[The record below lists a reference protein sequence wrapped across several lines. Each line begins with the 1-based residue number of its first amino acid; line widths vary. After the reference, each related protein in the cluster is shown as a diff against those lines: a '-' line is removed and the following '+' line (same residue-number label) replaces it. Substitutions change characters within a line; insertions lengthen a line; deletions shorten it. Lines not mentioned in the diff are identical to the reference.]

1 MAKKIPLSILIPSY
15 SYSEGID
22 RILSKFSNVSNFRV
36 EIIISD
42 DSPDDE
48 VQSVVEKHKNTLR
61 NIIYIKNI
69 PSLGAV
75 NNWNSLIAKAKGKY
89 ILVLH
94 HDEFPLNYDF
104 IPSLVKYIEINDYP
118 DVVLL
123 QCFLMDEGFGR
134 KYLHAPNFLKTAII
148 KFFPS
153 FLIIRNVIGPVSAFV
168 FKAGL
173 AEPFDKNLAWLVDV
187 DFYYRI
193 LKKAKSI
200 KGSPIRIGST
210 VNRVNSITFSLS
222 NRIEAIRSSEQS
234 YLLSK
239 HPDLKFWIKFR
250 FLNVVYIILDVIWL
264 FSRLVCKRVGII
276 EVGKINAKETN
287 L

>member
-1 MAKKIPLSILIPSY
+1 MTKKIPLSILIPSY

-22 RILSKFSNVSNFRV
+22 KILSKLSNVSDFNV

-48 VQSVVEKHKNTLR
+48 VQSVVEKHKSTLS
-61 NIIYIKNI
+61 NIIYIRNI

-75 NNWNSLIAKAKGKY
+75 NNWNSLIGKAKGEY
-89 ILVLH
+89 IHVLH
-94 HDEFPLNYDF
+94 HDEFPLNCDF
-104 IPSLVKYIEINDYP
+104 IPSLVKYIEVNDYP

-134 KYLHAPNFLKTAII
+134 KYLHAPNYLKTAII
-148 KFFPS
+148 KFFTS

-173 AEPFDKNLAWLVDV
+173 AEPFDKNLVWLVDV
-187 DFYYRI
+187 EFYYRI
-193 LKKAKSI
+193 LKKAKSVN
-200 KGSPIRIGST
+200 GSSISIGST
-210 VNRVNSITFSLS
+210 INRVNSITFRLRK
-222 NRIEAIRSSEQS
+222 RIKAIRRNEQF

-239 HPDLKFWIKFR
+239 YPELNFWIKFR
-250 FLNVVYIILDVIWL
+250 FLNVAYIILDVIWL
-264 FSRLVCKRVGII
+264 LSRFVYKRFGII
-276 EVGKINAKETN
+276 
-287 L
+287 

>member
-1 MAKKIPLSILIPSY
+1 MVKKITLSILIPSY

-22 RILSKFSNVSNFRV
+22 RILSKLSNVSDFRF

-48 VQSVVEKHKNTLR
+48 VQSVVEKHNNTLH
-61 NIIYIKNI
+61 NIIYIKNM

-75 NNWNSLIAKAKGKY
+75 NNWNSLIAKAKGEY

-94 HDEFPLNYDF
+94 HDEFPLDYDF
-104 IPSLVKYIEINDYP
+104 IGSLVKYIEINEYP

-123 QCFLMDEGFGR
+123 QCFLMEEGFGR
-134 KYLHAPNFLKTAII
+134 KYLHAPNFLKTGII

-173 AEPFDKNLAWLVDV
+173 AEPFDKNLVWLVDV

-193 LKKAKSI
+193 LKKAKSVN
-200 KGSPIRIGST
+200 GSPIRIGST
-210 VNRVNSITFSLS
+210 INRVNSITFGLR
-222 NRIEAIRSSEQS
+222 NRIKFIRRNEEF

-239 HPDLKFWIKFR
+239 YPDLKFWIKFR
-250 FLNVVYIILDVIWL
+250 FLNVAYIILDIIWL
-264 FSRLVCKRVGII
+264 FSRFICKRVGII
-276 EVGKINAKETN
+276 
-287 L
+287 

>member
-1 MAKKIPLSILIPSY
+1 MTKKIPLSILIPSY
-15 SYSEGID
+15 CYSEGID
-22 RILSKFSNVSNFRV
+22 KILSKLSNVSDFNV

-48 VQSVVEKHKNTLR
+48 VQSVVEKHMSTLS
-61 NIIYIKNI
+61 NIIYIRNI

-75 NNWNSLIAKAKGKY
+75 NNWNSLIAKAKGEY

-94 HDEFPLNYDF
+94 HDEFPLNCDF
-104 IPSLVKYIEINDYP
+104 ITSLVKYIEINNYP

-134 KYLHAPNFLKTAII
+134 KYLHAPNFLKTVII
-148 KFFPS
+148 KFFTS

-173 AEPFDKNLAWLVDV
+173 AEPFDKNLVWLVDV
-187 DFYYRI
+187 EFYYRI
-193 LKKAKSI
+193 LKKAKSVN
-200 KGSPIRIGST
+200 GSSISIGST
-210 VNRVNSITFSLS
+210 VNRVNSITFRL
-222 NRIEAIRSSEQS
+222 RKRIRSIRRNEQF

-239 HPDLKFWIKFR
+239 YPELNFWIKFR
-250 FLNVVYIILDVIWL
+250 FLNVAYIILDVIWL
-264 FSRLVCKRVGII
+264 FSRFVYKRFGII
-276 EVGKINAKETN
+276 
-287 L
+287 